1 MRLALLA
8 GEFLDNLSDVVK
20 QIRRDN
26 RAFGGIQL
34 ILCIGDFLQLPPIPR
49 NKNDVVEMLSH
60 GKDLHELHCNK
71 GFAFQSKVW
80 DEANMTTVVLD
91 EVFRQ
96 RWVFV
101 CSQLCSIIA
110 ILLYIQLCTQP
121 LCMPFYMR
129 IKQQQ

>member
-1 MRLALLA
+1 MPSLVSDFGRCWKPLPMSNWQSVEILIIDEISMLA

-20 QIRRDN
+20 EIRRDN

-34 ILCIGDFLQLPPIPR
+34 ILLCGDFLQLPPIPR

-80 DEANMTTVVLD
+80 GEANMATVVLD

-96 RWVFV
+96 R
-101 CSQLCSIIA
+101 
-110 ILLYIQLCTQP
+110 
-121 LCMPFYMR
+121 
-129 IKQQQ
+129 